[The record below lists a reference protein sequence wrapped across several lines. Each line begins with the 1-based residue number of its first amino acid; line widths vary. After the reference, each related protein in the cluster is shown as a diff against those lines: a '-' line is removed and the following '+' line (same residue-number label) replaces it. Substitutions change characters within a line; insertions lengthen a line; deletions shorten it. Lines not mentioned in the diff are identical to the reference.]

1 MSALVFVCTN
11 SLWFQ
16 ALLCFLMLVYI
27 HVKFTRNPVHCL
39 EGVKDTWPRDG
50 ILRVEIMRNAPDD
63 YDVEKSYG
71 ISYFAYKRTDNVD

>member
-1 MSALVFVCTN
+1 MEMRKSYFA
-11 SLWFQ
+11 SFQ
-16 ALLCFLMLVYI
+16 AILCFFMLVYI

-50 ILRVEIMRNAPDD
+50 ILRVEIMRDAPDD

-71 ISYFAYKRTDNVD
+71 NSNTGCYC